1 MKKIV
6 IASSN
11 NHKISEIS
19 SQINSYFNSVLS
31 LSDFPQIGEIIEDGT
46 TIEENSF
53 IKSRVAFNHTKLPA
67 VADDTILEVDYLN
80 GDPGLFTA
88 RYAGKNASYLEN
100 MNKLLENLSGIDKK
114 NRTARFK
121 TVISYVD
128 GKNDF
133 HVEGVLEGRILESM
147 TGSNGFG
154 YDPIFYCSS
163 HHMSLA
169 QMTESMKNEISHR
182 AIAIRKFVNKIKLIL
197 NEED

>member
-19 SQINSYFNSVLS
+19 SQINPYFNSVLS

-100 MNKLLENLSGIDKK
+100 MNKLLKNLSGIDKK

-147 TGSNGFG
+147 TGNNGFG

>member
-100 MNKLLENLSGIDKK
+100 MNKLLKNLSGIDKK

-147 TGSNGFG
+147 TGNNGFG

>member
-1 MKKIV
+1 VKKIV

-100 MNKLLENLSGIDKK
+100 MNKLLKNLSGIDKK

-147 TGSNGFG
+147 TGNNGFG

>member
-53 IKSRVAFNHTKLPA
+53 IKSRVAFNYTKLPA

-100 MNKLLENLSGIDKK
+100 MNKLLKNLSGIDKK

-154 YDPIFYCSS
+154 YDPIFYCLS

>member
-100 MNKLLENLSGIDKK
+100 MNKLLKNLSGIDKK

-154 YDPIFYCSS
+154 YDPIFYCPS